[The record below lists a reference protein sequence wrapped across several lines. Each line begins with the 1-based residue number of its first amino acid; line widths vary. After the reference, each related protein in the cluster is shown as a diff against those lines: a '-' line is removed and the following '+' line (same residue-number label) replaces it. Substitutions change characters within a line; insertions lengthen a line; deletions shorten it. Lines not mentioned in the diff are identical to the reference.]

1 MRAKQSR
8 ARLSQIADSIGES
21 WLHLKRAGAAVAG
34 FTYAEA
40 VMCHSSLF
48 RPLTRVTKPLDNAGL
63 AGICTGGN
71 PRSAMLREIGL
82 AY

>member
-1 MRAKQSR
+1 
-8 ARLSQIADSIGES
+8 
-21 WLHLKRAGAAVAG
+21 
-34 FTYAEA
+34 
-40 VMCHSSLF
+40 MCHSSLF
-48 RPLTRVTKPLDNAGL
+48 RPLTRVTKPLDNARL